1 MRAPTS
7 TPTETGDTPNPSW
20 PRARRFF
27 RPSLWPLY
35 QQIIGR
41 SDLPILVGPWRSEI
55 GFESLYWLPFL
66 AKLRHDWKIPAER
79 LIPISR
85 GGAGVWYETPQSLDL
100 YDLRTPQ
107 ELRVATRIEAQRTGS
122 IKQTH
127 VTAFD
132 RQILRDAA
140 ETLKLG
146 THLVLHPAWMYQTLA
161 PFWNA
166 GRGLGWLQQHARFT
180 NIAPLNI
187 DGVTLP
193 ERFVAVRFYFRTTF
207 KASATATEFAKHT
220 IRTIAKSQP
229 VIILD
234 NGGLFLDDHLDY
246 VPKDE
251 PNVQVLSKMVGMTP
265 ANNVAI
271 QSAVLSKALG
281 FVGTYGGMAQLALRF
296 GKPSVSVYDD
306 WQGTALPHKHL
317 SEAVALQSGIPFHV
331 VRIGDI
337 PLLQSVLPHVVAQG

>member
-1 MRAPTS
+1 M
-7 TPTETGDTPNPSW
+7 
-20 PRARRFF
+20 
-27 RPSLWPLY
+27 
-35 QQIIGR
+35 
-41 SDLPILVGPWRSEI
+41 
-55 GFESLYWLPFL
+55 
-66 AKLRHDWKIPAER
+66 
-79 LIPISR
+79 
-85 GGAGVWYETPQSLDL
+85 

-107 ELRVATRIEAQRTGS
+107 DLRIEARIQGQRTGS

-127 VTAFD
+127 VTDFD
-132 RQILRDAA
+132 RQIVRDAA
-140 ETLKLG
+140 AQLG
-146 THLVLHPAWMYQTLA
+146 LRSYQTLHPAWMYQTLA

-166 GRGLGWLQQHARFT
+166 ARGLAWLHDSTRYAT
-180 NIAPLNI
+180 MAPLNI

-193 ERFVAVRFYFRTTF
+193 EKFVAVRFYFRTTF
-207 KASATATEFAKHT
+207 KATQTAMDFAKHA

-229 VIILD
+229 VVILD

-251 PNVQVLSKMVGMTP
+251 PNVQVLSKLVDMTP

-296 GKPSVSVYDD
+296 GKPSVSLYDD

-317 SEAVALQSGIPFHV
+317 SEALALQTGVPFHV

-337 PLLQSVLPHVVAQG
+337 PLLQSVLPQVISQG